1 AGVVGGHDHGGEIQ
15 DAGEALHLLDAGGK
29 EMAGVFVGRLTRGD
43 AIVNFLRAGAGG
55 DTVVFDA
62 GETADVRRRQIRAD
76 VIKVQIETD
85 VAVEIPVARVA
96 GITLVP
102 APNLFGGIQ
111 VAAKSSDAVRR
122 EDRRKHAEARTR
134 VGVQHAVRVR
144 DEPADVRLLHN
155 IFHTGGVSAFGQP
168 DAARIATETTAVMI
182 A

>member
-1 AGVVGGHDHGGEIQ
+1 IHDS
-15 DAGEALHLLDAGGK
+15 GEALDLLDARAE
-29 EMAGVFVGRLTRGD
+29 EMAGVFVGRPPRSD
-43 AIVNFLRAGAGG
+43 AIVNFLRVRAGA
-55 DTVVFDA
+55 DTVVLDA
-62 GETADVRRRQIRAD
+62 GETADVRRRQIRSD

-85 VAVEIPVARVA
+85 VAVEIAVARVA

-111 VAAKSSDAVRR
+111 VAAESSDAVRR

-155 IFHTGGVSAFGQP
+155 IFHTAGVTAIGKL
-168 DAARIATETTAVMI
+168 DAARVGTDTTAVMI
-182 A
+182 ARRQNV